1 MSAPHLRDPDNN
13 PSLTRVLKAY
23 GKRQPWPEELAAKKA
38 ADAVNGCPRDLDEPT
53 ESEVMPIEED
63 TARTGT
69 ARLYDTRPPSARFDK
84 RSPEA
89 NRLDLLEE
97 LAVIL
102 RRITWSQMTEYCTG
116 TGSDPKKVHE
126 WSSK

>member
-1 MSAPHLRDPDNN
+1 MSAPHPRFQDNT
-13 PSLTRVLKAY
+13 PSLKRVLAAFA
-23 GKRQPWPEELAAKKA
+23 PPEQRHAEQAIEFL
-38 ADAVNGCPRDLDEPT
+38 RE
-53 ESEVMPIEED
+53 ESEVMPTVSD
-63 TARTGT
+63 QRTRT
-69 ARLYDTRPPSARFDK
+69 DDTRPPTERFDK

-97 LAVIL
+97 HAVIL

-116 TGSDPKKVHE
+116 TGSDPKKVHD